1 MTERFRFEL
10 DSPKSDALG
19 AITRFSGWC
28 FDADGGPAT
37 SIVLY
42 VNGRPRSQL
51 LPSHRM
57 DLKQAFPEK
66 PFASGCGFV
75 GDLVVTDDL
84 RASDHVTAEIVVSF
98 ADGSNV
104 TVACREY
111 IFGGDLPTLPEHPTD
126 YLLADLL
133 APGTKFEAIAGAL
146 HFHEGGAPMMRLL
159 DQSPTHAYGELAQS
173 LITGVPKGG
182 VFLDFGCGIKAASN
196 LHPNAVLLDAV
207 HFPGVDIVCT
217 SATLPFRDDIFDLVV
232 SQAVYE
238 HLADPGQVTREL
250 HRVLKPGGHILID
263 TAFMQPLHGDPD
275 HYNNMTLSALKR
287 LMDGFT
293 IEQEGIQPHQ
303 MPSFGLRMQIEAV
316 LPFMRDGDWKER
328 FDHLLQE
335 LNRSGADLDRDLGPM
350 GQKTLAAGVFVL
362 ARKRSITTSS
372 EV

>member
-1 MTERFRFEL
+1 MTEQFRFEL
-10 DSPKSDALG
+10 DTPNCDTLG

-28 FDADGGPAT
+28 FDAGGRPAT

-42 VNGRPRSQL
+42 VNDSPRSQL
-51 LPSHRM
+51 LPSHRI

-66 PFASGCGFV
+66 PFASGCGFE
-75 GDLVVTDDL
+75 GDLVMTDDL
-84 RASDHVTAEIVVSF
+84 RASDHITAEIVLSF
-98 ADGSNV
+98 ADGSNM
-104 TVACREY
+104 TAARHEY
-111 IFGGDLPTLPEHPTD
+111 VFRGDPPTFHERPTD
-126 YLLADLL
+126 YSLANLL
-133 APGTKFEAIAGAL
+133 APRTEFEAIAGAL
-146 HFHEGGAPMMRLL
+146 HFHDGGVPMVRLL
-159 DQSPTHAYGELAQS
+159 DQKPTHAYGRLAQS
-173 LITGVPKGG
+173 LIAEVPKGG
-182 VFLDFGCGIKAASN
+182 IFLDFGCGIKAASD

-207 HFPGVDIVCT
+207 HFPGVDIACT
-217 SATLPFRDDIFDLVV
+217 SAKLPFRDEIFDLVV

-287 LMDGFT
+287 LMGGFT

-316 LPFMRDGDWKER
+316 LPFMRDGDWKAR
-328 FDHLLQE
+328 FDHLLRE
-335 LNRSGADLDRDLGPM
+335 LNKSGADLDRDLGPM

-362 ARKRSITTSS
+362 ARKRSSG
-372 EV
+372 